1 MMGAPLALPTREF
14 KISRPRLPL
23 VRAQDGPGRSQTP
36 PAHQAQSTGLQDTP
50 APASDGEGE
59 VQPASTT
66 PRMNTRLR
74 TRVCHSLYPQ
84 WPCAPLSYTL
94 PDDRQPPP

>member
-1 MMGAPLALPTREF
+1 MPSLLENSGYPGPDYLLSGLRMGQE
-14 KISRPRLPL
+14 
-23 VRAQDGPGRSQTP
+23 G
-36 PAHQAQSTGLQDTP
+36 HQAQSTGLQDTP